1 MKVIEKLFL
10 SYLQI
15 PNDDYL
21 NKYFMAK
28 SILDIT
34 EEQNSD
40 YLKRISVLRQNIH
53 KNAPISIFKVTRFL
67 VSKESTLSIV
77 KNNQRIE
84 FHKSHG
90 DDYKLR
96 EYLGLFIE
104 EINTMIVTS
113 MSKYNTDRGRGKT
126 QTDFDFENI

>member
-15 PNDDYL
+15 PTDDYL

-28 SILDIT
+28 SIMDIT
-34 EEQNSD
+34 EEPNSD
-40 YLKRISVLRQNIH
+40 YNKRIIELRQQIH
-53 KNAPISIFKVTRFL
+53 KNAPISIFKVVRFL
-67 VSKESTLSIV
+67 GSKESTLNIV

-96 EYLGLFIE
+96 EYLGIFIE
-104 EINTMIVTS
+104 EINKMVITS
-113 MSKYNTDRGRGKT
+113 MSKYNTDRSRGT
-126 QTDFDFENI
+126 QQTEFDFENL

>member
-1 MKVIEKLFL
+1 
-10 SYLQI
+10 
-15 PNDDYL
+15 
-21 NKYFMAK
+21 MAK

>member
-67 VSKESTLSIV
+67 ASKESTLSIV